1 MTDYTRDT
9 PSLGRTY
16 CPGCEPETDP
26 TLEILDVR
34 WCDAHTLQHDGV
46 DDGLVS
52 ATAYLLGS
60 VEAGGGDNRRWCEG
74 LHRRHRVAWNLPM
87 VLARIRAGSFCP
99 PLRHPPGKT
108 SP

>member
-16 CPGCEPETDP
+16 CPGCEPDTDP

-34 WCDAHTLQHDGV
+34 WCDAHALHHEGV

-60 VEAGGGDNRRWCEG
+60 VEAGGEDNRRWCEI
-74 LHRRHRVAWNLPM
+74 LHRRSHAP
-87 VLARIRAGSFCP
+87 ARRS
-99 PLRHPPGKT
+99 
-108 SP
+108 

>member
-9 PSLGRTY
+9 PALGRTY

-34 WCDAHTLQHDGV
+34 WCDTHALQHGGA
-46 DDGLVS
+46 DDSLVS

-60 VEAGGGDNRRWCEG
+60 VEAGGDDNRRWCEI
-74 LHRRHRVAWNLPM
+74 LHRRRVEPHAPAN
-87 VLARIRAGSFCP
+87 RG
-99 PLRHPPGKT
+99 
-108 SP
+108 

>member
-16 CPGCEPETDP
+16 CPGCEPDTDP

-34 WCDAHTLQHDGV
+34 CCDAHALRHEGV

-52 ATAYLLGS
+52 ATAYLLARS
-60 VEAGGGDNRRWCEG
+60 RPRQ
-74 LHRRHRVAWNLPM
+74 
-87 VLARIRAGSFCP
+87 LAREPHQLLEVVPGHDAAAGLEVCDQRDEALGQRS
-99 PLRHPPGKT
+99 RDA
-108 SP
+108 